1 MTRIAGTAMSN
12 IERFNKYSSVYERG
26 STDVYNDGKYSI
38 TRQWLIGENGKRIPY
53 TTVFAVY
60 EDDDGDFPL
69 FSTMKE
75 ARTFLTESVKEEN

>member
-1 MTRIAGTAMSN
+1 MSN
-12 IERFNKYSSVYERG
+12 IEKFNKYSSVYERG

-38 TRQWLIGENGKRIPY
+38 TRQWLIEENGKRVPF

-69 FSTMKE
+69 FDTLKE
-75 ARTFLTESVKEEN
+75 ARTFLAECLQEEKK